1 MKTFNNFQFE
11 FRKYQQKQDA
21 KMALR
26 KAKELEEQRKNN
38 KQCKKV

>member
-1 MKTFNNFQFE
+1 MKPFNNFQFD

-26 KAKELEEQRKNN
+26 KAKELEEQRKKQN
-38 KQCKKV
+38 KCKKV

>member
-26 KAKELEEQRKNN
+26 KAKELEEQRKKQN
-38 KQCKKV
+38 KCKKV

>member
-1 MKTFNNFQFE
+1 MKTFNNFQFD

-26 KAKELEEQRKNN
+26 KAKELEEQRKKQN
-38 KQCKKV
+38 KCEKV

>member
-26 KAKELEEQRKNN
+26 KAKELEEHRK
-38 KQCKKV
+38 KQQQCKKV

>member
-1 MKTFNNFQFE
+1 MKSFNNYQFE

-26 KAKELEEQRKNN
+26 KAKELEEQRKKQN
-38 KQCKKV
+38 KCKKV